1 MAAELGDLLRW
12 VEGSPEEV
20 FVVTADAR
28 VVWANQ
34 SARESLG
41 YSDEELTAM
50 RITDIAPSIATGF
63 PERFARTLEGTFGP
77 FRTVHFTKTGERLE
91 KEVRPFHFKVSGVD
105 YMCAFV
111 RAVRAD
117 NTEARLRQL
126 TRLYQ
131 VLSLVSAASARATS
145 ETQLFDEMCRVAAG
159 PGAFRMAWVGLV
171 HDGVMVPAA
180 QAGHVAGYLDD
191 VRITTGDEETARGP
205 TGTAVR
211 TGELDV
217 CSDMATASRMTPWRH
232 KALTRGY
239 LSSAAVPLRCGG
251 KVIGAL
257 TLYGSEPDFFTAEEC
272 TLLARIGE
280 DMSLGLTALEGVRQR
295 ELLRG
300 QLERARRLEAIGR
313 VAGGVGHDFNN
324 LLSVILVNAE
334 HALFTLPEGHE
345 AREDLEQIIDV
356 TQRSARLTREL
367 LQVAR
372 QQPAA
377 PHRLELDAAI
387 TSALSMVRKL
397 VGPGVEVVFTPGD
410 VGEIDFDPTHLDQV
424 LTNLAANA
432 RDALEGRGHLWLET
446 RRVILDEAEA
456 ERLDVAREC
465 VALSVRDDGPG
476 MTTEVLEQLFEPFFT
491 TKKGRGT
498 GLGLATVYGLVR
510 QAGGVIE
517 ACSTPGEGAT
527 FRVLLPLP
535 ARAGRGSG

>member
-20 FVVTADAR
+20 FVVAADAR

-34 SARESLG
+34 AARESLG

-50 RITDIAPSIATGF
+50 RITDIAPSIAAGF

-77 FRTVHFTKTGERLE
+77 FRSVHLTRTGARLE

-111 RAVRAD
+111 RSVRAD

-145 ETQLFDEMCRVAAG
+145 ETQLFDEVCRVAGG
-159 PGAFRMAWVGLV
+159 PGAFRMVWVGLV
-171 HDGVMVPAA
+171 RDGVVVPVA
-180 QAGHVAGYLDD
+180 QAGHVAGYLDG

-205 TGTAVR
+205 TGIAVR

-257 TLYGSEPDFFTAEEC
+257 TLYGSEPDFFTADEC
-272 TLLARIGE
+272 ALLARIGE
-280 DMSLGLTALEGVRQR
+280 DVSLGLTALESARQR
-295 ELLRG
+295 DVLQG
-300 QLERARRLEAIGR
+300 QIERARRLEAIGR

-324 LLSVILVNAE
+324 MLTVILSSAE
-334 HALFTLPEGHE
+334 SALISLPAHHE
-345 AREDLEQIIDV
+345 ARAELEQIIDV

-377 PHRLELDAAI
+377 PRRLSLDAAI
-387 TSALSMVRKL
+387 DSALPMLRKL
-397 VGPGVEVVFTPGD
+397 VGPDVVVAFAPGV
-410 VGEIDFDPTHLDQV
+410 VGEVEFDTTHLDQV

-446 RRVILDEAEA
+446 RRVSLDEGEA
-456 ERLDVAREC
+456 KRLSVAREC
-465 VALSVRDDGPG
+465 VALTVRDDGPG
-476 MTTEVLEQLFEPFFT
+476 MTPEVLEHLFEPFFT
-491 TKKGRGT
+491 TKQGNGT

-517 ACSTPGEGAT
+517 VCSTPGEGAT
-527 FRVLLPLP
+527 FSLLLPLS
-535 ARAGRGSG
+535 AGAGRGPG